1 MIEIMIAL
9 AFGIVIGREW
19 RSAKDN
25 AKYSKTYE
33 QLDEQLRKEL
43 AYHKNLNES
52 LMSDIRFLRGK
63 HEDS

>member
-1 MIEIMIAL
+1 MIEIIITL
-9 AFGIVIGREW
+9 AFGIVIGHEW
-19 RSAKDN
+19 RNAKDN

-33 QLDEQLRKEL
+33 QLDEELRKEL

-63 HEDS
+63 HENS